1 MKTIF
6 KILNYIPEENCIII
20 RFCKETSRKPID
32 EHSEVAVRLD
42 DFDLHD
48 SECFVDSVM
57 RRMYHKIEKE
67 NLSEPILEE
76 NIGEKINGEL
86 NLKEL
91 EGRVIKCG
99 YYTSKVIKPLRVRKI
114 EL

>member
-1 MKTIF
+1 MKFIF
-6 KILNYIPEENCIII
+6 KIEKYSPEENLIIV
-20 RFCKETSRKPID
+20 RTCDSRSKKSINKWK
-32 EHSEVAVRLD
+32 EVAVSLD

-48 SECFVDSVM
+48 SELFVDSLY
-57 RRMYHKIEKE
+57 RRLYQRLEKQDDKE
-67 NLSEPILEE
+67 
-76 NIGEKINGEL
+76 EKIKGEL

-99 YYTSKVIKPLRVRKI
+99 YSTSKVIKPLRVRKI